1 MIQKQDR
8 DASGGRTVN
17 DQQYFLTAL
26 LSYRLKVVRREF
38 VDLRSGEICQK
49 LSADYEGIIRELD
62 LTVKK

>member
-1 MIQKQDR
+1 M
-8 DASGGRTVN
+8 N